1 MFMPSFLLFVFI
13 FELFV
18 CFHFVRTKQKK
29 QPQFSKTQKIFKDIK
44 VDIKTVGQR
53 CCRIRSNEIALI
65 KDVLAKFGSI
75 EDH

>member
-29 QPQFSKTQKIFKDIK
+29 KTTTIQQGSEKLQGHQSAYKNSRTRVWISPQVAGLVAMEWS
-44 VDIKTVGQR
+44 
-53 CCRIRSNEIALI
+53 
-65 KDVLAKFGSI
+65 
-75 EDH
+75 